1 MERKERKSVEEKI
14 ISILKNNPLKTQ
26 DIAEKIDIDRHT
38 AVKYLESMESRGLIS
53 HVSKRRAKIWGII
66 DSPVID
72 MLKRKDIIGRQFGEI
87 LDSVDEHISI
97 QDRKLEVIWKNQ
109 HARSK
114 KDSLKCHEAYF
125 DQSHRC
131 KNCPVER
138 TFITGKPEM
147 MELKF
152 KNTIRRIIT
161 KPIKDNNNETIAVVE
176 IIKERQREN
185 YTFENENY

>member
-1 MERKERKSVEEKI
+1 MERKERISVEEKI

-26 DIAEKIDIDRHT
+26 DIAEKIGIDRHT

-53 HVSKRRAKIWGII
+53 HVSKRRAKIWGIT

-97 QDRKLEVIWKNQ
+97 QDRTLEVIWRNE
-109 HARSK
+109 HAKSRKLSK
-114 KDSLKCHEAYF
+114 DALKCHEAYF
-125 DQSHRC
+125 DQNHRC
-131 KNCPVER
+131 RNCPVER

-147 MELKF
+147 MEIKS
-152 KNTIRRIIT
+152 KNIIRRIIT
-161 KPIKDNNNETIAVVE
+161 KPIKDNNDATIAVVE
-176 IIKERQREN
+176 IIKERPV
-185 YTFENENY
+185 